1 MPNYGTKEYLKQA
14 KAKAKKIG
22 VDVKYSD
29 KKDKKLDVFK
39 DDKKVASI
47 GARGMNDFIKTGDE
61 EARKRYKKRHQ
72 KYRNIKGSKS
82 YYADKI
88 LW

>member
-22 VDVKYSD
+22 VDVKYRN
-29 KKDKKLDVFK
+29 KK
-39 DDKKVASI
+39 
-47 GARGMNDFIKTGDE
+47 GT
-61 EARKRYKKRHQ
+61 
-72 KYRNIKGSKS
+72 KS

>member
-29 KKDKKLDVFK
+29 KKDKKT
-39 DDKKVASI
+39 A
-47 GARGMNDFIKTGDE
+47 
-61 EARKRYKKRHQ
+61 
-72 KYRNIKGSKS
+72 
-82 YYADKI
+82 
-88 LW
+88 